1 MDVCKYS
8 LFSSYSPYYKIQG
21 KIHSHLLQSNAMGIT
36 KSFYKEKILKS
47 SVPVS
52 DGKIQGYKRGKG
64 METKHLTILLKTVKV
79 IKNQENL
86 TNC

>member
-64 METKHLTILLKTVKV
+64 MELLASACIAYYKGLETVTYL
-79 IKNQENL
+79 IF
-86 TNC
+86 